1 MSRKESSSKLVVM
14 TARQRR
20 ESTLQQNSKQSS
32 RTSQGPA
39 RRRRRE
45 ARNLSP
51 LWFIGGLILC
61 VVIVVGVFIYIADHQ
76 SATGA
81 VGPTDPQV
89 LNEVTHIKPDV
100 FAKVNTGAAS
110 NTLQTT
116 GSSQQLT
123 GQGGKPEIFYYGS
136 EFCPYCGALRWPLV
150 VALSRFGTFSKLP
163 ESLSGSQDVDPNT
176 PTFTF
181 VGSQYTS
188 SYVDFVPVEA
198 ESRDYKPLQTPV
210 PHEAQIIKQ
219 YNVTGFPFLDIANQ
233 YLMSSPAY
241 DPSLLQG
248 LSQKNVASRL
258 SDTSDSLTQNIV
270 GGANYLTA
278 AICSVTNNKP
288 ANVCTQAPIPAI
300 EQSVIHSP
308 SWGQPQADVPANN
321 PIALSSGRRKD
332 DFPA

>member
-1 MSRKESSSKLVVM
+1 MSRKESSSKHVAL

-20 ESTLQQNSKQSS
+20 KSTLQQNSKQSS
-32 RTSQGPA
+32 RASQGPA

-51 LWFIGGLILC
+51 LWLVGGLILC
-61 VVIVVGVFIYIADHQ
+61 VVIVIGAIFYVADHQ
-76 SATGA
+76 SATGV

-100 FAKVNTGAAS
+100 FAKVNTGAAQ

-116 GSSQQLT
+116 GSNQPLT

-136 EFCPYCGALRWPLV
+136 DFCPYCGALRWPLV

-163 ESLSGSQDVDPNT
+163 ETLSSSQDVDPNT

-181 VGSQYTS
+181 SGSQYTS
-188 SYVDFVPVEA
+188 RYIDFVPVEA
-198 ESRDYKPLQTPV
+198 EDRDRKPLQTPG
-210 PHEAQIIKQ
+210 PHEAPILKQ
-219 YNVTGFPFLDIANQ
+219 YNVNGFPFLDLADR
-233 YLMSSPAY
+233 YLMVIRPMY
-241 DPSLLQG
+241 PSILQG
-248 LSQKNVASRL
+248 LSQKNIASRL

-288 ANVCTQAPIPAI
+288 ANVCTQEPIPTI

-308 SWGQPQADVPANN
+308 SWTQPQANVPTNN

-332 DFPA
+332 DFSA